1 MKKALR
7 WVRLFFIGYAAIA
20 CFHAIADVHDRLSVL
35 FYTSMIVVPAILAIL
50 ISFLMNK
57 KSPEIQNTNT
67 LSR

>member
-1 MKKALR
+1 MKKALP
-7 WVRLFFIGYAAIA
+7 WVRLFFTGYAAIA
-20 CFHAIADVHDRLSVL
+20 CMHAIVDDHDRNSAL

-57 KSPEIQNTNT
+57 KNPEIQNTNT